1 MMKIIMTIFCLCQVV
16 YGRSLRRTQPKVAL
30 YSMETGRHLAIS
42 HRRIG
47 STKKS
52 NSVLA
57 EVEMISVSGSQ
68 FIIRGSQTG
77 LYISGNRKLKVS
89 QDKNQA
95 TLFSEE
101 LIESNQFSS
110 YKIASENSTK
120 DCFLMMRKNGKPKI
134 SCHQKTSKTIKNISF
149 LPRRVHQR
157 KTHRGERL

>member
-1 MMKIIMTIFCLCQVV
+1 MMKIILTIFSLVC
-16 YGRSLRRTQPKVAL
+16 GRSLRRTQPKVAL

-57 EVEMISVSGSQ
+57 EIEMISVSGSQ

-77 LYISGNRKLKVS
+77 LYVSGSRKLKVS
-89 QDKNQA
+89 QDENQA

-101 LIESNQFSS
+101 LITNSN
-110 YKIASENSTK
+110 
-120 DCFLMMRKNGKPKI
+120 
-134 SCHQKTSKTIKNISF
+134 
-149 LPRRVHQR
+149 
-157 KTHRGERL
+157 

>member
-1 MMKIIMTIFCLCQVV
+1 MMKIIIFYLCHLVCA
-16 YGRSLRRTQPKVAL
+16 RSLRRTQPKIAL

-42 HRRIG
+42 HQHIG
-47 STKKS
+47 STRKS
-52 NSVLA
+52 NSALA
-57 EVEMISVSGSQ
+57 EIEMISVSGSQ

-89 QDKNQA
+89 QDENQA

-110 YKIASENSTK
+110 YKIASSKKSNR

-134 SCHQKTSKTIKNISF
+134 TCNSKTVKNISF

>member
-1 MMKIIMTIFCLCQVV
+1 MMKIIMFYLFTMVCA
-16 YGRSLRRTQPKVAL
+16 RSLRRTRPKVSL

-57 EVEMISVSGSQ
+57 EIEMISVSGSQ

-89 QDKNQA
+89 QDEAQA

-110 YKIASENSTK
+110 YKIVSENSTK
-120 DCFLMMRKNGKPKI
+120 NANRDCFLMMRKNGKPKI
-134 SCHQKTSKTIKNISF
+134 SCNSKTIKNISF

>member
-1 MMKIIMTIFCLCQVV
+1 MMKIIMIIFYLCQLVCA
-16 YGRSLRRTQPKVAL
+16 RSLRRTQPKVAL

-57 EVEMISVSGSQ
+57 EIEMISVSGSQ

-77 LYISGNRKLKVS
+77 LYISGSRKLKVS
-89 QDKNQA
+89 QDENQA

-110 YKIASENSTK
+110 YKIASGNSTK
-120 DCFLMMRKNGKPKI
+120 ECFLMMRKNGKPKI

-157 KTHRGERL
+157 KTRRGERL